1 MCRPGA
7 LPSIGGVAV
16 PDVPTGPPGPQ
27 APEPVSWPVALG
39 LGALSLLFPLAELTG
54 VSRAIG
60 EAPTVLLLLGLLATV
75 WIGGVGLFRVPRPV
89 LTLTL
94 AGAVSSVVLILL
106 PLAIGTRPGVGGVP
120 AVLVGAFEVAR
131 TTVLGALAG
140 VLAAAVQSARSPR
153 R

>member
-1 MCRPGA
+1 MCRRGA

-27 APEPVSWPVALG
+27 APEPVSWPVVLG
-39 LGALSLLFPLAELTG
+39 LGALSLLFPLAELTS

-94 AGAVSSVVLILL
+94 AGAVSGVVLVVLSVAL
-106 PLAIGTRPGVGGVP
+106 GTRPGGGGL
-120 AVLVGAFEVAR
+120 AVLVGASEVVR
-131 TTVLGALAG
+131 STVLGTLAG
-140 VLAAAVQSARSPR
+140 LLAAAVQHTRSPR

>member
-1 MCRPGA
+1 MCRPSA
-7 LPSIGGVAV
+7 LPTIGRMAG
-16 PDVPTGPPGPQ
+16 PDSPPGPQ
-27 APEPVSWPVALG
+27 ASEPVSWPVVLG
-39 LGALSLLFPLAELTG
+39 LGALALLFPLAELTG
-54 VSRAIG
+54 ASDAFGAV
-60 EAPTVLLLLGLLATV
+60 PTALLLLGLVAAV

-94 AGAVSSVVLILL
+94 AGAVSSVVLIPL
-106 PLAIGTRPGVGGVP
+106 PCALGTRPGVGGVP

-131 TTVLGALAG
+131 STVLGALAG